1 MSCVFVCISLGMF
14 CVINKNLITKTIQM
28 IKQTETCGINW
39 PEWSSFTSDDI
50 VFVIESAATNRS
62 FRRFL
67 GTPRKQRH
75 FHIKLRTHAVSSQAV
90 SSCSWSAYPA
100 GRIDGLTWEVS
111 LEEHASLCSLEFYN
125 DYALFQALAHSH
137 PEQRPQ
143 ARPLPPLPG
152 SPAACELGWTPLR
165 WSVWAWAWS
174 SPHRDWVKN
183 EGSLQ
188 TGTAT

>member
-1 MSCVFVCISLGMF
+1 
-14 CVINKNLITKTIQM
+14 M
-28 IKQTETCGINW
+28 IKQTETCGISW

-50 VFVIESAATNRS
+50 VFVIESAATKRS

-75 FHIKLRTHAVSSQAV
+75 FHIKLQTHAVSSQAV

-100 GRIDGLTWEVS
+100 GRITVLSWEVS
-111 LEEHASLCSLEFYN
+111 LEEHLSLCSLINIQKCIFFHIINNYSVSLQEFYN
-125 DYALFQALAHSH
+125 DYALFQALVHSH

-152 SPAACELGWTPLR
+152 SPAVCELGWTQLR